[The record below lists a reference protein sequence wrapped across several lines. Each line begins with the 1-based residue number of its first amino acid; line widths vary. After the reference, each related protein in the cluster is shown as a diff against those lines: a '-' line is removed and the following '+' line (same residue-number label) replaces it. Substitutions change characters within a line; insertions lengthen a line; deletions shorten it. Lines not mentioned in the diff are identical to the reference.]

1 MKKFLINFKSI
12 IQFLVS
18 IIASREF
25 AFIYCV
31 FGTIAQTAHTY
42 YLLDGISSLN
52 GAWKIT
58 QSILLSFFISSSL
71 LYFTAISDSND
82 KSPSGKRVLN
92 AVTLFMWLE
101 IVINLYYYSKHIV
114 IDTNNFDTN
123 NLFQLAFGV
132 LIACIIP
139 ITIKLYSSQIRAKEW
154 LELDEKPKE
163 ISSEIQT
170 EIFDNINLL
179 AERNNQLDTNLNDL
193 RSEFGLISSKL
204 DDLKSEPIESEFGTN
219 PKEYINNIV
228 KESISE
234 NMGNINKE
242 IEQSFSKQSDLF
254 TRQFENKIKFMM
266 DSKK

>member
-1 MKKFLINFKSI
+1 LILFSNCLVNKSDC
-12 IQFLVS
+12 FEKDCS
-18 IIASREF
+18 IS
-25 AFIYCV
+25 
-31 FGTIAQTAHTY
+31 
-42 YLLDGISSLN
+42 LLILPIFSEIDSL
-52 GAWKIT
+52 T
-58 QSILLSFFISSSL
+58 ILLIYSL
-71 LYFTAISDSND
+71 GLVPNSDSIGSD
-82 KSPSGKRVLN
+82 FKLS
-92 AVTLFMWLE
+92 
-101 IVINLYYYSKHIV
+101 
-114 IDTNNFDTN
+114 NFEDIKPN
-123 NLFQLAFGV
+123 SERKLFQLAFGV

-204 DDLKSEPIESEFGTN
+204 DNLKSEPIESEFGTN

-234 NMGNINKE
+234 NIGNINKE